1 MEHLPETDAE
11 LIHRLQGQVAA
22 LAEKVR
28 TLEAQQGKAPGDFRM
43 DTTPPR
49 TTTPHCPNHDDRP
62 PEKGYEHC
70 AECLLA

>member
-1 MEHLPETDAE
+1 MTSQIQILRAQLERVRVH
-11 LIHRLQGQVAA
+11 IHGCVKCGDCGA
-22 LAEKVR
+22 LDW
-28 TLEAQQGKAPGDFRM
+28 LGDPAPA
-43 DTTPPR
+43 PPPTR